1 MLAPDALASWI
12 RAELGARHVATTG
25 QIGGSSSATIHTVR
39 ITTVSGLEQLA
50 VAKVFDRPHVSGA
63 DAFHHVVGEVDHLQL
78 AHGAHLAVPQPLA
91 FEATGDVLGAPVVV
105 MTRLPGN
112 PLPRPTVAGWI
123 EGFSTTLRS
132 IAAADVDI
140 IDLSSATSWR
150 DPTLQRPDWFG
161 DVALWNAAVVR
172 VDAGLVGSRD
182 RFIHRDFH
190 PGNVLW
196 HQARVSGV
204 VDWVHACRG
213 PIDFDIASCRVN
225 LALTA
230 GIDAA
235 EAFTRELGGLGVG
248 YDRAWDVDKALSL
261 AAYAE
266 VLLTGNDFGAGL
278 TLDGI
283 RRSLV
288 EVIRAALS
296 DPFMRPRP
304 SGC

>member
-1 MLAPDALASWI
+1 MVVAPQGE
-12 RAELGARHVATTG
+12 RYVRV
-25 QIGGSSSATIHTVR
+25 GGDDSSSR
-39 ITTVSGLEQLA
+39 DSSSSL
-50 VAKVFDRPHVSGA
+50 
-63 DAFHHVVGEVDHLQL
+63 
-78 AHGAHLAVPQPLA
+78 
-91 FEATGDVLGAPVVV
+91 
-105 MTRLPGN
+105 
-112 PLPRPTVAGWI
+112 
-123 EGFSTTLRS
+123 S
-132 IAAADVDI
+132 IAAAEVNI
-140 IDLSSATSWR
+140 SNLSLATSWR
-150 DPTLQRPDWFG
+150 DLTLRRPHWFR
-161 DVALWNAAVVR
+161 DTALWNAAVVR
-172 VDAGLVGSRD
+172 VDAGVVGSSD

-190 PGNVLW
+190 PLNVLW
-196 HQARVSGV
+196 HQGSVSGV

-213 PIDFDIASCRVN
+213 PIEFDIASCRVN

-235 EAFTRELGGLGVG
+235 EAFTWELGGLGVG

-296 DPFMRPRP
+296 DPFMRQQP
-304 SGC
+304 SGR